1 MDDVTLKI
9 WSYISSYCLKV
20 VQSLQNEV
28 KTPTK
33 IAEDTGIRT
42 NHPSK
47 VLKDLKSVGVAE
59 CVNEEARKGRLY
71 RLTDKGEIVCK
82 NISIK

>member
-9 WSYISSYCLKV
+9 WPYISSYCLKV

-47 VLKDLKSVGVAE
+47 VFYDLHNITATQ
-59 CVNEEARKGRLY
+59 CNLY
-71 RLTDKGEIVCK
+71 VVVCPLLPLMLLQ
-82 NISIK
+82 IH

>member
-9 WSYISSYCLKV
+9 WPYISSYCLKV

-47 VLKDLKSVGVAE
+47 VLKDLKSVGV
-59 CVNEEARKGRLY
+59 
-71 RLTDKGEIVCK
+71 
-82 NISIK
+82 